1 MFKLNKLTNKE
12 VNSVL
17 RKIQERYNS
26 DSIQNN
32 YAFFINK
39 KNKIYIINKKF
50 LKAKI
55 KANIDSLGMYFCKLE
70 KDGIRLSIE
79 GSMLVKNP
87 KTNVIKLNKE
97 QFEKH
102 MSGQDLE
109 IKSDKGYV
117 LLEYKKKIIG
127 CGKATE
133 NNIQN
138 FVPKARRMH

>member
-26 DSIQNN
+26 NPIQNN

-55 KANIDSLGMYFCKLE
+55 KANLDTLGMYFCKLE

-79 GSMLVKNP
+79 GSMLIKNP

-97 QFEKH
+97 QFESY
-102 MSGQDLE
+102 MGGNDLE
-109 IKSDKGYV
+109 IQTKKGYV
-117 LLEYKKKIIG
+117 LLQYNKKIIS
-127 CGKATE
+127 CGKAIE

-138 FVPKARRMH
+138 FVPKARRTK

>member
-17 RKIQERYNS
+17 RKIQKRYNS
-26 DSIQNN
+26 NPIQNN
-32 YAFFINK
+32 YTFFINK

-55 KANIDSLGMYFCKLE
+55 KANIDALGMYFCKLE

-79 GSMLVKNP
+79 GSMLIKNP

-97 QFEKH
+97 QFEKY
-102 MSGQDLE
+102 MSGQGLE

-117 LLEYKKKIIG
+117 LLEYNKKIILL
-127 CGKATE
+127 
-133 NNIQN
+133 
-138 FVPKARRMH
+138 R